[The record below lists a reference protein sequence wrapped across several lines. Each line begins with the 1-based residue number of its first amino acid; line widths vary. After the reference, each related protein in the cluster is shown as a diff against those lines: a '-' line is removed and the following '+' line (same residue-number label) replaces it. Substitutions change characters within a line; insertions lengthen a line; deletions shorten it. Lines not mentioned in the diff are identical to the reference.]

1 MMVVVTTT
9 GEVMV
14 ATETATGE
22 AEGVTTTEGAGG
34 TTTDTTIAKE
44 AGEDITT
51 VKGDTTTVKASYFFL
66 EFFSGFSLS
75 FEFFHQKLLEFFK

>member
-1 MMVVVTTT
+1 MVVVTTT

-51 VKGDTTTVKASYFFL
+51 VKGDTMTVKASYN
-66 EFFSGFSLS
+66 LS
-75 FEFFHQKLLEFFK
+75 FECPLRGCREVYAND